1 MSCSPFDL
9 RDYFFEELAEE
20 DRQQV
25 DLHSRTCEKCREELS
40 RLRSTQAALLAVA
53 DEEIPQRIGFIS
65 DRVYEPSRLRRW
77 WGAFWESAPRLGFAS
92 AAMLSAAII
101 VSAMHRP
108 AVVVTPAPAAAVD
121 VVKLQADFSRQLN
134 EAVQKAVAESDAR
147 HEQRTAQ
154 LLTAAARRFDGER
167 KSDIEQ
173 VSQRFAI
180 LEKYYRREMRASIL
194 GGGPQ

>member
-108 AVVVTPAPAAAVD
+108 AVVTPPAGCRQTASRFFAAV
-121 VVKLQADFSRQLN
+121 
-134 EAVQKAVAESDAR
+134 
-147 HEQRTAQ
+147 
-154 LLTAAARRFDGER
+154 ER
-167 KSDIEQ
+167 GCAKGC
-173 VSQRFAI
+173 
-180 LEKYYRREMRASIL
+180 RRERCAA
-194 GGGPQ
+194 

>member
-9 RDYFFEELAEE
+9 RDYFFGELAEE

-25 DLHSRTCEKCREELS
+25 ELHSRSCLMCREELN

-65 DRVYEPSRLRRW
+65 DRVYEPSRLLRW
-77 WGAFWESAPRLGFAS
+77 WRGFWGSAPRLGFAS
-92 AAMLSAAII
+92 AAMLAVAII

-108 AVVVTPAPAAAVD
+108 AVVIPTTPPASVD
-121 VVKLQADFSRQLN
+121 VAKLQSDFSRQLN

-147 HEQRTAQ
+147 HEQLLATAIK
-154 LLTAAARRFDGER
+154 RFDTER
-167 KSDIEQ
+167 KADIER
-173 VSQRFAI
+173 VSQNFAI
-180 LEKYYRREMRASIL
+180 LDKYVRRDVRASIL
-194 GGGPQ
+194 RGDTQ

>member
-9 RDYFFEELAEE
+9 QDYFFGELPEQ

-25 DLHSRTCEKCREELS
+25 DLHSRSCVKCREELNA
-40 RLRSTQAALLAVA
+40 LRSTQAALLAVA
-53 DEEIPQRIGFIS
+53 DEEIPQRIGFVS
-65 DRVYEPSRLRRW
+65 DRVYEPSRLLRW
-77 WGAFWESAPRLGFAS
+77 WRAFWGSAPRLGFAS

-101 VSAMHRP
+101 VLAMHRP
-108 AVVVTPAPAAAVD
+108 AVVTPPTPTASVD

-173 VSQRFAI
+173 VSQKFAFA
-180 LEKYYRREMRASIL
+180 EKYAVLEYRKAMFPDGSK
-194 GGGPQ
+194 